1 MTRSEMKMSGKE
13 EAMEQQIMN
22 RKWRWIGHT
31 LRKPDSSITRQALSW
46 NPQGKRKQGRPKNT
60 RRLETMK
67 VLNCIGL
74 TWKEIESKSKNRE
87 EWRGLVCSICCNGTK
102 GF

>member
-1 MTRSEMKMSGKE
+1 MKMSGEKTE
-13 EAMEQQIMN
+13 QEPMEQQIMN

-46 NPQGKRKQGRPKNT
+46 NPQGKRKQGRPRNT
-60 RRLETMK
+60 WRRETMK

-74 TWKEIESKSKNRE
+74 TWKEIASKSKNRE
-87 EWRGLVCSICCNGTK
+87 EWRDLVCGLCSHGAK
-102 GF
+102 GFD